1 MPLRP
6 SQQALLLQLLLGFYL
21 KQSGQVE
28 VVDVLQPA
36 LDMCLTVLDSLPA
49 VGPSE
54 ESDHVGEDNPL
65 PLAGKGNLEVE
76 VDGHLV
82 REDSHHFVADSFQA
96 VADSLQ
102 VQEGK
107 LQGDEDNLQAVVG
120 ELQVEEGKLQAEEG
134 RLQFEGGKLQGEQN
148 HQGLGRACVQSRPF
162 PHCTGAA
169 ASVISCCESVDQ
181 LSWAIAGGSP
191 ATSYHQQLT
200 QFVLGTRYRI
210 IFQLC

>member
-1 MPLRP
+1 MLLRP
-6 SQQALLLQLLLGFYL
+6 SRLVLLLQLLLGFYL

-54 ESDHVGEDNPL
+54 DSGHVGEDNPL
-65 PLAGKGNLEVE
+65 LLAGKGNLVVE

-82 REDSHHFVADSFQA
+82 REDSHQVVADSFQA
-96 VADSLQ
+96 VADSFQ

-120 ELQVEEGKLQAEEG
+120 ELQVEEGKLQFEGGSLQAEQG
-134 RLQFEGGKLQGEQN
+134 KLQAEGGKLQVEEGEQN
-148 HQGLGRACVQSRPF
+148 LQGLGRACVQSRPF
-162 PHCTGAA
+162 PHCTAVHW
-169 ASVISCCESVDQ
+169 SSC
-181 LSWAIAGGSP
+181 
-191 ATSYHQQLT
+191 
-200 QFVLGTRYRI
+200 
-210 IFQLC
+210 LCYQ